1 MSSHHPRIARRS
13 LGALAALT
21 AAAFA
26 LTACAASPSATEDA
40 GGGAA
45 SGDGV
50 FPASVEHVYGTTEI
64 PAEPTKVATI
74 GWGSFDAAIAL
85 GVVPVSIGKATF
97 GGDAEGFLP
106 WTKEAVEDV
115 GSELP
120 ALHDELDGAPYEV
133 LADAGVDL
141 ILGTNSG
148 MSEQEYTTLSKVA
161 PTVAYEK
168 TPWGTPWRD
177 NTRMVGEALGKPE
190 AAAKLIADTEKF
202 TDTEMAKYPEV
213 AGKTA
218 MVIWVDA
225 KDPGKVQYYTPN
237 DTRLQYLTDL
247 GMTIAPSIEKL
258 SEGSEEFVST
268 ISAEEADKL
277 DADLA
282 VVFVQ
287 GGGDLST
294 LKNDP
299 LLSKIPAVA
308 SGALAYVD
316 DDAQLMAISSP
327 TPLSIP
333 WALPAYAKLLGE
345 AAAQVK

>member
-1 MSSHHPRIARRS
+1 MSAHRPRPVRRS

-26 LTACAASPSATEDA
+26 LTACAASPSASEET
-40 GGGAA
+40 GGGEAA
-45 SGDGV
+45 GDGV
-50 FPASVEHVYGTTEI
+50 FPTSVEHVYGTTEI
-64 PAEPTKVATI
+64 PAQPERVGTI

-85 GVVPVSIGKATF
+85 GVVPVSIGTSSF
-97 GGDAEGFLP
+97 GGDAEGYLP
-106 WTKEAVEDV
+106 WTREAIEAD
-115 GSELP
+115 GAKLP

-148 MSEQEYTTLSKVA
+148 LSEQEYTTLSKIA
-161 PTVAYEK
+161 PTVAYET

-177 NTRMVGEALGKPE
+177 STRMVGAALGMPD
-190 AAAKLIADTEKF
+190 AAAQLIADTEEF

-213 AGKTA
+213 AGKTG

-225 KDPGKVQYYTPN
+225 KDAGKVQYYTPN

-247 GMTIAPSIEKL
+247 GLEIAPSIVKL
-258 SEGSEEFVST
+258 SEGSEEFVSS
-268 ISAEEADKL
+268 ISAEEADTL
-277 DADLA
+277 DADVA

-294 LKNDP
+294 LREDP
-299 LLSKIPAVA
+299 LLSKIPAVQ
-308 SGALAYVD
+308 SGALVYIE

-333 WALPAYAKLLGE
+333 WALPAYAKQLGE